1 MMLIHGMIIR
11 GDYVYLY
18 SYRLNYPHTQY
29 IHVTLDINTSLL
41 AYTNIHAC
49 KCVFIH
55 NGTTPPLTHICIH
68 DVYILYLYTVCVCLS
83 FYIYIPLSRCI
94 IVYIH
99 ASSYL

>member
-41 AYTNIHAC
+41 AYTNVHAC

-68 DVYILYLYTVCVCLS
+68 DMYILYLYTVCVCVSIFLYLYS
-83 FYIYIPLSRCI
+83 FE
-94 IVYIH
+94 
-99 ASSYL
+99 